1 MIQLEFFYSNAK
13 FKHLKK
19 KKSFCHDKINKKISS
34 YNPYSINFLTLLGFA
49 LICGMGKKTVFQKCV
64 GINTI

>member
-13 FKHLKK
+13 FKLFFF
-19 KKSFCHDKINKKISS
+19 KKSFCHDKISKKFSS
-34 YNPYSINFLTLLGFA
+34 YNPYSINFLTLFGFA
-49 LICGMGKKTVFQKCV
+49 LICGMGKKTVVQKCV